1 MPRHLS
7 SEVSRGEDEA
17 DDTAANE
24 WKKNKRMAYT
34 YSAEAALEENSAKAN
49 KVTGCKQMLPEAEG
63 MVLSCLS
70 FKLDQVEQNQ
80 KKIFGI

>member
-1 MPRHLS
+1 
-7 SEVSRGEDEA
+7 
-17 DDTAANE
+17 
-24 WKKNKRMAYT
+24 MAYT
-34 YSAEAALEENSAKAN
+34 CSAEAALEENSAKAN